1 MKTKTKQKIKTASY
15 VVGCSG
21 SQFLAQHID
30 NGGAAPGELLSPHFY
45 LSPVEAGSSPCGTLF
60 MGDLSVVCK

>member
-1 MKTKTKQKIKTASY
+1 M
-15 VVGCSG
+15 VGSTG
-21 SQFLAQHID
+21 NQFLAQHIE

-45 LSPVEAGSSPCGTLF
+45 LSLVESGSSPCGTLF